1 MSDLAFSGLGAR
13 YLLRLA
19 VFRCLTMTAA
29 ENTDRHNGKIT
40 IIVGSSGTVGVVA
53 NKTEVSG
60 TVTVTG
66 ALQLLTLPRTS

>member
-1 MSDLAFSGLGAR
+1 
-13 YLLRLA
+13 
-19 VFRCLTMTAA
+19 MTAT

-40 IIVGSSGTVGVVA
+40 IVVGSSGTVGVVA
-53 NKTEVSG
+53 DETEEVSD